1 MTNPEKLIRG
11 LTHLHADLCAME
23 EDEDYSIFDDWEI
36 GELSS
41 LIQRVLDHMKEEK
54 K

>member
-1 MTNPEKLIRG
+1 MTNHEKLIRG
-11 LTHLHADLCAME
+11 MTHLHADLCAME
-23 EDEDYSIFDDWEI
+23 EDEDYNIFYDWEI

-41 LIQRVLDHMKEEK
+41 LIQRVLKHLKEEK

>member
-11 LTHLHADLCAME
+11 ITHLYADLCAME
-23 EDEDYSIFDDWEI
+23 EDEDYNIFDDWEI

-41 LIQRVLDHMKEEK
+41 LIQRVLVHLKEEK

>member
-1 MTNPEKLIRG
+1 MTNHEKLIRG
-11 LTHLHADLCAME
+11 MTRLHADLCAME
-23 EDEDYSIFDDWEI
+23 EDEDYNIFDDWEI

-41 LIQRVLDHMKEEK
+41 LIQCVLKHLKEEK

>member
-1 MTNPEKLIRG
+1 MTHTEKLIRG
-11 LTHLHADLCAME
+11 ITHLHADLCAME
-23 EDEDYSIFDDWEI
+23 EDEDYNIFDDWEI

-41 LIQRVLDHMKEEK
+41 LIQRVLKHLKEEK

>member
-1 MTNPEKLIRG
+1 
-11 LTHLHADLCAME
+11 ME
-23 EDEDYSIFDDWEI
+23 EDEDYNIFDDWEI

-41 LIQRVLDHMKEEK
+41 LIQRVLKHLKEEK